1 MINILARGGI
11 EFLAVLLGISLSL
24 WVEDWRQNN
33 EIASRLNLDYLN
45 IKQEINE
52 DIDNINNIISK
63 VENQI
68 LALNNLVD
76 YYEGKTIFDKDDL
89 SNNLGT
95 ITAPTFYGTKTLTF
109 APAERYHVFQI
120 SGGYSF
126 GFTRGDFIHVQAD
139 VIFDQSLPFLS
150 EYDYEFKSIDNVILG
165 IFSTY
170 EKKFGQIGTF
180 IGLGLYAHSPYK
192 SYTGNWDF
200 ANKGGYLYNRIGIK
214 YYITKNICA
223 QVSARTHLGSA
234 DNTEF
239 GIVYNFK

>member
-1 MINILARGGI
+1 MKNILARGGI

-95 ITAPTFYGTKTLTF
+95 ITAPTFYGTKTAYSASVSSGRLNF
-109 APAERYHVFQI
+109 SKDMKI
-120 SGGYSF
+120 S
-126 GFTRGDFIHVQAD
+126 
-139 VIFDQSLPFLS
+139 
-150 EYDYEFKSIDNVILG
+150 
-165 IFSTY
+165 
-170 EKKFGQIGTF
+170 
-180 IGLGLYAHSPYK
+180 
-192 SYTGNWDF
+192 
-200 ANKGGYLYNRIGIK
+200 
-214 YYITKNICA
+214 
-223 QVSARTHLGSA
+223 
-234 DNTEF
+234 
-239 GIVYNFK
+239 

>member
-1 MINILARGGI
+1 MKNILARGGI

-95 ITAPTFYGTKTLTF
+95 ITAPTFYGTKTAYSASVSSGRLNFSKDMNLTNEITLLYEHYYKRLDSNSEIYDIRNSKLKSDYF
-109 APAERYHVFQI
+109 MPF
-120 SGGYSF
+120 YSVTVGKNEF
-126 GFTRGDFIHVQAD
+126 SDKHKEIFYSSELGNSLYWILEFVENYYIKRLADTRKQMLKTEAM
-139 VIFDQSLPFLS
+139 
-150 EYDYEFKSIDNVILG
+150 
-165 IFSTY
+165 
-170 EKKFGQIGTF
+170 
-180 IGLGLYAHSPYK
+180 
-192 SYTGNWDF
+192 
-200 ANKGGYLYNRIGIK
+200 
-214 YYITKNICA
+214 ITKN
-223 QVSARTHLGSA
+223 LM
-234 DNTEF
+234 N
-239 GIVYNFK
+239 NN

>member
-1 MINILARGGI
+1 LKNILARGGI

-95 ITAPTFYGTKTLTF
+95 ITAPTFYGTKTAYSASVSSGRLNFSKDMKLTNEITLLYEHYYKRLDSNSEIYDIRNSKLKSDYF
-109 APAERYHVFQI
+109 MPF
-120 SGGYSF
+120 YSVTVGKNEF
-126 GFTRGDFIHVQAD
+126 SDKHKK
-139 VIFDQSLPFLS
+139 IFYSSELGNSLYWIL
-150 EYDYEFKSIDNVILG
+150 EFVEN
-165 IFSTY
+165 Y
-170 EKKFGQIGTF
+170 
-180 IGLGLYAHSPYK
+180 Y
-192 SYTGNWDF
+192 
-200 ANKGGYLYNRIGIK
+200 IK
-214 YYITKNICA
+214 RLEDTKEQMLKTEALITKNLITA
-223 QVSARTHLGSA
+223 
-234 DNTEF
+234 N
-239 GIVYNFK
+239 

>member
-1 MINILARGGI
+1 MKNILARGGI

-95 ITAPTFYGTKTLTF
+95 ITAPTFYGTKTAYSASVSSGRLNFSKDMKLTN
-109 APAERYHVFQI
+109 EI
-120 SGGYSF
+120 
-126 GFTRGDFIHVQAD
+126 T
-139 VIFDQSLPFLS
+139 L
-150 EYDYEFKSIDNVILG
+150 
-165 IFSTY
+165 
-170 EKKFGQIGTF
+170 
-180 IGLGLYAHSPYK
+180 LYLL
-192 SYTGNWDF
+192 T
-200 ANKGGYLYNRIGIK
+200 L
-214 YYITKNICA
+214 
-223 QVSARTHLGSA
+223 
-234 DNTEF
+234 
-239 GIVYNFK
+239 

>member
-1 MINILARGGI
+1 MKNILARGGI

-95 ITAPTFYGTKTLTF
+95 ITAPTFYGTKTAYSASVSSGRLNFSKDMKLTNEITLLYEHYYKRLDSNSEIYDIRNSKLKSDYF
-109 APAERYHVFQI
+109 MPF
-120 SGGYSF
+120 YSVTVGKNEF
-126 GFTRGDFIHVQAD
+126 SDKHKE
-139 VIFDQSLPFLS
+139 IFYSSELGNSLYWIL
-150 EYDYEFKSIDNVILG
+150 EFVEN
-165 IFSTY
+165 
-170 EKKFGQIGTF
+170 
-180 IGLGLYAHSPYK
+180 
-192 SYTGNWDF
+192 
-200 ANKGGYLYNRIGIK
+200 
-214 YYITKNICA
+214 YYIKRLEDTKE
-223 QVSARTHLGSA
+223 QMLK
-234 DNTEF
+234 TEAL
-239 GIVYNFK
+239 IAKNLITAN

>member
-1 MINILARGGI
+1 MKNILARGGI

-95 ITAPTFYGTKTLTF
+95 ITAPTFYGTKTAYSASVSSGRLNFSKDMKLTNEITLLYEHYYKRLDSNSEIYDIRNSKLKSDYF
-109 APAERYHVFQI
+109 MPF
-120 SGGYSF
+120 YSVTVGKNEF
-126 GFTRGDFIHVQAD
+126 SDKHKE
-139 VIFDQSLPFLS
+139 IFYSSELGNSLYWIL
-150 EYDYEFKSIDNVILG
+150 EFVEN
-165 IFSTY
+165 Y
-170 EKKFGQIGTF
+170 
-180 IGLGLYAHSPYK
+180 Y
-192 SYTGNWDF
+192 
-200 ANKGGYLYNRIGIK
+200 IK
-214 YYITKNICA
+214 RLEDTKEQMLKTEALITKNLITA
-223 QVSARTHLGSA
+223 
-234 DNTEF
+234 N
-239 GIVYNFK
+239 